1 MAAIYWLRNDLRIFD
16 NKTMYLFCQNAK
28 SGIIVYT
35 LDPKFTHWGI
45 HRQNFLM
52 QSLQDLNNKL
62 KNQNQE
68 IIVTYKSI
76 FEFIIHIQKQ
86 VSITDIFCTK
96 EYAFNECQQ
105 ELALA
110 KICNADQIKLNII
123 EQNTIFKMSDL
134 PFAIEKMPNIY
145 TQFRKKIESIQQTYT
160 VNSADMNLPE
170 KVNFQYENGIQ
181 FNDIENRPTHPVF
194 QFIGGESA
202 AIRRLSDYFWQTQ
215 SIMSYK
221 ETRNQML
228 ELNDS
233 SKFSPWI
240 NLGCLSVQFILSEL
254 KKIESEIGHNESTQ
268 WFFYELLWRE
278 YFKFLSLKY
287 GSKIFTLSG
296 IQNKPK
302 KYFQNKAVFNQWCLG
317 QTENAFINA
326 HMIELNSTGW
336 MSNRGRQNV
345 ASYLIHHL
353 HLPWTWGA
361 QYFEK
366 QLIDYDPDQNW
377 GNWLYL
383 SGQGTDPRDR
393 AFDPVRQQQMYDPNN
408 EYQNTWFNLH
418 NSL

>member
-1 MAAIYWLRNDLRIFD
+1 
-16 NKTMYLFCQNAK
+16 
-28 SGIIVYT
+28 
-35 LDPKFTHWGI
+35 
-45 HRQNFLM
+45 
-52 QSLQDLNNKL
+52 
-62 KNQNQE
+62 
-68 IIVTYKSI
+68 
-76 FEFIIHIQKQ
+76 
-86 VSITDIFCTK
+86 
-96 EYAFNECQQ
+96 
-105 ELALA
+105 
-110 KICNADQIKLNII
+110 
-123 EQNTIFKMSDL
+123 
-134 PFAIEKMPNIY
+134 
-145 TQFRKKIESIQQTYT
+145 
-160 VNSADMNLPE
+160 LPE

-240 NLGCLSVQFILSEL
+240 NLGCLSVQLILSEL
-254 KKIESEIGHNESTQ
+254 KKIESEIDHNESTQ